1 MSWQAPS
8 DAAQDVPAPV
18 HVAAPLRLDRDVNR
32 HYGTLVA
39 GGSCRIR
46 IFTAIG
52 RTPVVLCSQITA
64 RPNWCISAV
73 AEYLA
78 ASTVARYLPRR
89 FDEPEP
95 AIWLEHYPLDPV
107 RQQRGAGRLD
117 LSRVTFTDWRPVIGQ
132 LAGSRH
138 VRIGEPAWHPLT
150 PLDAAAL
157 LGPLLDLLD

>member
-1 MSWQAPS
+1 MSWRAPS
-8 DAAQDVPAPV
+8 DAAQEIPAPGV
-18 HVAAPLRLDRDVNR
+18 VTDALHLERNVKR

-46 IFTAIG
+46 IYTASS
-52 RTPVVLCSQITA
+52 RTPVILCSQLAA
-64 RPNWCISAV
+64 RPRWCISAV
-73 AEYLA
+73 AEFLA
-78 ASTVARYLPRR
+78 ASTVARYLPHR

-117 LSRVTFTDWRPVIGQ
+117 LARVTFTDWRPVIGQ

-138 VRIGEPAWHPLT
+138 VRIGEPTWHFLT
-150 PLDAAAL
+150 SLDAANL
-157 LGPLLDLLD
+157 LGPQLDLLD

>member
-1 MSWQAPS
+1 MSW
-8 DAAQDVPAPV
+8 PAPNRAA
-18 HVAAPLRLDRDVNR
+18 HAAPLSSHIATPLHLERNEKR
-32 HYGTLVA
+32 HYGTLLA

-46 IFTAIG
+46 IFTAPD
-52 RTPVVLCSQITA
+52 RTPVILCSQIAA
-64 RPNWCISAV
+64 RPNWCISDV

-78 ASTVARYLPRR
+78 ASTVARYLPHR

-138 VRIGEPAWHPLT
+138 VRIGEPSWQVLS
-150 PLDAAAL
+150 PLDAATL
-157 LGPLLDLLD
+157 LGAQLDLLG